1 MNASRKLVYPL
12 LVVLLV
18 QEIVHRLPVPVT
30 SVFIVLFT
38 AILLAAVSPPAAALQ
53 ERLRIPRGVTVLLVY
68 LLGLAALA
76 GVVVLL
82 VPLVSSEVQRLHD
95 RLPQYDADLR
105 RLLERVAPAQADQV
119 SSSALVNR
127 LTAEVGSS
135 LGRATGAA
143 VSLSTV
149 VVRLVLVLVLGYFLA
164 VEEDFA
170 GTVVTR
176 FAPPRHR
183 PRVQRLLDTIGNRL
197 GHWARAQLLLAL
209 SFGVAFGVGLRVIG
223 EPYAVTLGVVG
234 GILEVIPYVGG
245 FVTVV
250 LAVLVAATHGVWTI
264 VAVVV
269 WYTIMVQLEA
279 HVVAPYLMGRALGI
293 HPLVVVVALF
303 VGAEALGIFGALLAV
318 PIAVVLQALLEEFY
332 AFGPAA
338 PAAPAAPTAGAPD
351 HLGG

>member
-1 MNASRKLVYPL
+1 MHASRKLVSPL
-12 LVVLLV
+12 LVILLA

-30 SVFIVLFT
+30 STFIVLFT
-38 AILLAAVSPPAAALQ
+38 AILLAAAVAPPAAALQ
-53 ERLRIPRGVTVLLVY
+53 ERWRIPRGVTVLLVY
-68 LLGLAALA
+68 LLGLAVLA
-76 GVVVLL
+76 GGVALL

-105 RLLERVAPAQADQV
+105 RLMERVAPGQADQV
-119 SSSALVNR
+119 SRSALVDR
-127 LTAEVGSS
+127 LTRELGGG

-170 GTVVTR
+170 AAVVTR
-176 FAPPRHR
+176 FAPHRHR
-183 PRVQRLLDTIGNRL
+183 PRVQHLLDTIGNRL

-234 GILEVIPYVGG
+234 GILEIIPYVGG

-250 LAVLVAATHGVWTI
+250 LAVLVAATHGVGTI

-269 WYTIMVQLEA
+269 WYTIVVQLEA
-279 HVVAPYLMGRALGI
+279 HVVAPYLMGRALGL

-303 VGAEALGIFGALLAV
+303 VGAEALGLFGALLAV
-318 PIAVVLQALLEEFY
+318 PIAVVLQALLDEFY
-332 AFGPAA
+332 TFGPAPPGPPATEA
-338 PAAPAAPTAGAPD
+338 PAPS
-351 HLGG
+351 GGCG